1 MTQARQDGITLKQWL
16 PLIGLTCCAFVFNTS
31 EFMPIGLLT
40 DIAASFSLTE
50 SQAGIMISVYAWGV
64 MLLSLPLMVFAS
76 RFEFKRM
83 LLGVLAVFSLGQ
95 FLSAVAPTYP
105 ILVCARLVVACAHAV
120 FWSVASIMASRLV
133 DTRHGALAI
142 SMIATGSSI
151 AQIFGLPLGR
161 AIGLAV
167 GWRMTF
173 AVVGVL
179 SAIAVVY
186 QATVF
191 PAMPAG
197 ERFTVKQLPELL
209 KNPLLIA
216 LYAVTVF
223 MATGYY
229 AGYSYIEPFLAQ
241 VAHVD
246 AGAITMTLTAFG
258 CSGLLGSWLFGRLF
272 DGHRFPF
279 LAITLSGVPAAL
291 LLMAPAASAL
301 VLVLAVCALW
311 GCCATAFN
319 VAFQAELIKYTPADS
334 SAVAM
339 SIFSGLF
346 NLGIGTGTAIGGA
359 VVSVPVSLGSASR
372 AGRLRRGRHPRH
384 HGDVPS
390 HTPRQARRLATS
402 SSSVAVKYGLLGP
415 INPANSPYSTA
426 TYLGEGMHGRHT
438 MDGVVL
444 SLPGGC
450 YVGIRDDVLSD
461 LSAGLLRGSARNAAP
476 VAEDELAQAANAAP
490 NPDAPIM
497 KIAQWADY
505 LQELGIG
512 AVLINPPL
520 ESDSHGYD
528 TRSLRHIDRRLGGD
542 ADFAAVCETLHAHG
556 IRVVL
561 DAVFN
566 HVGRGFWAFRDVQE
580 RRWDS
585 PYKDWFHISFDGD
598 SCYGDGFW
606 YEAGRAI
613 LSL

>member
-1 MTQARQDGITLKQWL
+1 MTQARQDGISLKQWL
-16 PLIGLTCCAFVFNTS
+16 PLIGLACCAFVFNTS

-50 SQAGIMISVYAWGV
+50 AQAGIMISVYAWGV

-133 DTRHGALAI
+133 DSRHGALAI

-173 AVVGVL
+173 AVVGAL
-179 SAIAVVY
+179 SAVAVVY
-186 QATVF
+186 QAT
-191 PAMPAG
+191 G
-197 ERFTVKQLPELL
+197 FTVKQLPELL
-209 KNPLLIA
+209 KNPFLVA

-229 AGYSYIEPFLAQ
+229 ASYSYIEPFLAQ

-279 LAITLSGVPAAL
+279 LAITLSGVPVAL
-291 LLMAPAASAL
+291 LLMGPVASSL
-301 VLVLAVCALW
+301 VAVLAVCALW

-359 VVSVPVSLGSASR
+359 VVSGPGIAWIGFVGGAITVVGVILAITVLFPAIRR
-372 AGRLRRGRHPRH
+372 A
-384 HGDVPS
+384 
-390 HTPRQARRLATS
+390 
-402 SSSVAVKYGLLGP
+402 K
-415 INPANSPYSTA
+415 
-426 TYLGEGMHGRHT
+426 
-438 MDGVVL
+438 
-444 SLPGGC
+444 
-450 YVGIRDDVLSD
+450 
-461 LSAGLLRGSARNAAP
+461 P
-476 VAEDELAQAANAAP
+476 VA
-490 NPDAPIM
+490 
-497 KIAQWADY
+497 
-505 LQELGIG
+505 
-512 AVLINPPL
+512 
-520 ESDSHGYD
+520 
-528 TRSLRHIDRRLGGD
+528 
-542 ADFAAVCETLHAHG
+542 
-556 IRVVL
+556 
-561 DAVFN
+561 
-566 HVGRGFWAFRDVQE
+566 
-580 RRWDS
+580 
-585 PYKDWFHISFDGD
+585 
-598 SCYGDGFW
+598 
-606 YEAGRAI
+606 
-613 LSL
+613 

>member
-1 MTQARQDGITLKQWL
+1 MSQARQDGITLRQWL
-16 PLIGLTCCAFVFNTS
+16 PLVGLTCCAFVFNTS

-50 SQAGIMISVYAWGV
+50 AQAGIMISVYAWGV

-173 AVVGVL
+173 AVVGAL
-179 SAIAVVY
+179 SAVAVVY

-197 ERFTVKQLPELL
+197 ERFTLKQLPELL
-209 KNPLLIA
+209 KNPFLIA

-229 AGYSYIEPFLAQ
+229 ASYSYIEPFLAQ

-279 LAITLSGVPAAL
+279 LAFVRYGAA
-291 LLMAPAASAL
+291 APRPL
-301 VLVLAVCALW
+301 TW
-311 GCCATAFN
+311 RFR
-319 VAFQAELIKYTPADS
+319 P
-334 SAVAM
+334 
-339 SIFSGLF
+339 
-346 NLGIGTGTAIGGA
+346 
-359 VVSVPVSLGSASR
+359 
-372 AGRLRRGRHPRH
+372 
-384 HGDVPS
+384 
-390 HTPRQARRLATS
+390 S
-402 SSSVAVKYGLLGP
+402 SSSTRRRTRRPSPCRSSRACLIWISARVPRSAEPWFRAPVSPGSATRAV
-415 INPANSPYSTA
+415 
-426 TYLGEGMHGRHT
+426 R
-438 MDGVVL
+438 
-444 SLPGGC
+444 SLPWA
-450 YVGIRDDVLSD
+450 LS
-461 LSAGLLRGSARNAAP
+461 
-476 VAEDELAQAANAAP
+476 
-490 NPDAPIM
+490 
-497 KIAQWADY
+497 
-505 LQELGIG
+505 
-512 AVLINPPL
+512 
-520 ESDSHGYD
+520 
-528 TRSLRHIDRRLGGD
+528 
-542 ADFAAVCETLHAHG
+542 
-556 IRVVL
+556 
-561 DAVFN
+561 
-566 HVGRGFWAFRDVQE
+566 
-580 RRWDS
+580 S
-585 PYKDWFHISFDGD
+585 PS
-598 SCYGDGFW
+598 
-606 YEAGRAI
+606 R
-613 LSL
+613 

>member
-1 MTQARQDGITLKQWL
+1 MSQARQDGITLRQWL
-16 PLIGLTCCAFVFNTS
+16 PLVGLTCCAFVFNTS

-50 SQAGIMISVYAWGV
+50 AQAGIMISVYAWGV

-173 AVVGVL
+173 AVVGGL

-186 QATVF
+186 QAAVF

-229 AGYSYIEPFLAQ
+229 ASYSYIEPFLAQ

-258 CSGLLGSWLFGRLF
+258 CSGLLGSWLFI
-272 DGHRFPF
+272 
-279 LAITLSGVPAAL
+279 AITLSGVPVAL
-291 LLMAPAASAL
+291 LLMGPAASSL
-301 VLVLAVCALW
+301 VTVLAVCALW

-319 VAFQAELIKYTPADS
+319 VAFQAELIKHTPADS

-359 VVSVPVSLGSASR
+359 VVSGPGIVWIGCAGGAIAAVGVILAITVMFPAIRR
-372 AGRLRRGRHPRH
+372 A
-384 HGDVPS
+384 
-390 HTPRQARRLATS
+390 
-402 SSSVAVKYGLLGP
+402 K
-415 INPANSPYSTA
+415 
-426 TYLGEGMHGRHT
+426 
-438 MDGVVL
+438 
-444 SLPGGC
+444 
-450 YVGIRDDVLSD
+450 
-461 LSAGLLRGSARNAAP
+461 P
-476 VAEDELAQAANAAP
+476 VA
-490 NPDAPIM
+490 
-497 KIAQWADY
+497 
-505 LQELGIG
+505 
-512 AVLINPPL
+512 
-520 ESDSHGYD
+520 
-528 TRSLRHIDRRLGGD
+528 
-542 ADFAAVCETLHAHG
+542 
-556 IRVVL
+556 
-561 DAVFN
+561 
-566 HVGRGFWAFRDVQE
+566 
-580 RRWDS
+580 
-585 PYKDWFHISFDGD
+585 
-598 SCYGDGFW
+598 
-606 YEAGRAI
+606 
-613 LSL
+613 

>member
-1 MTQARQDGITLKQWL
+1 
-16 PLIGLTCCAFVFNTS
+16 
-31 EFMPIGLLT
+31 
-40 DIAASFSLTE
+40 
-50 SQAGIMISVYAWGV
+50 
-64 MLLSLPLMVFAS
+64 
-76 RFEFKRM
+76 
-83 LLGVLAVFSLGQ
+83 
-95 FLSAVAPTYP
+95 
-105 ILVCARLVVACAHAV
+105 
-120 FWSVASIMASRLV
+120 MASRLV

-142 SMIATGSSI
+142 SMIATGSSV
-151 AQIFGLPLGR
+151 AQIFGLPIGR

-173 AVVGVL
+173 AVVGAF
-179 SAIAVVY
+179 SAAAVVY
-186 QATVF
+186 QAAVF

-229 AGYSYIEPFLAQ
+229 ASYSYIEPFLAQ

-359 VVSVPVSLGSASR
+359 WFRVPVSPGSAAQVAQS
-372 AGRLRRGRHPRH
+372 RRGRHPRY
-384 HGDVPS
+384 HGAIPG
-390 HTPRQARRLATS
+390 HTPRKARRLTT
-402 SSSVAVKYGLLGP
+402 
-415 INPANSPYSTA
+415 SPYQ
-426 TYLGEGMHGRHT
+426 
-438 MDGVVL
+438 
-444 SLPGGC
+444 
-450 YVGIRDDVLSD
+450 
-461 LSAGLLRGSARNAAP
+461 LR
-476 VAEDELAQAANAAP
+476 
-490 NPDAPIM
+490 
-497 KIAQWADY
+497 
-505 LQELGIG
+505 
-512 AVLINPPL
+512 
-520 ESDSHGYD
+520 
-528 TRSLRHIDRRLGGD
+528 
-542 ADFAAVCETLHAHG
+542 
-556 IRVVL
+556 
-561 DAVFN
+561 
-566 HVGRGFWAFRDVQE
+566 
-580 RRWDS
+580 
-585 PYKDWFHISFDGD
+585 
-598 SCYGDGFW
+598 
-606 YEAGRAI
+606 
-613 LSL
+613 

>member
-105 ILVCARLVVACAHAV
+105 ILVCARLVVACTHAV
-120 FWSVASIMASRLV
+120 FWSVASDYGLAPGRHAPRGARHQHDRYGLVHRADLWSAPRSRYW
-133 DTRHGALAI
+133 
-142 SMIATGSSI
+142 
-151 AQIFGLPLGR
+151 LGR
-161 AIGLAV
+161 

-229 AGYSYIEPFLAQ
+229 AAYSYIEPFLAQ

-359 VVSVPVSLGSASR
+359 VVSGPGIAWIGFVGGAIAS
-372 AGRLRRGRHPRH
+372 
-384 HGDVPS
+384 
-390 HTPRQARRLATS
+390 
-402 SSSVAVKYGLLGP
+402 
-415 INPANSPYSTA
+415 
-426 TYLGEGMHGRHT
+426 
-438 MDGVVL
+438 
-444 SLPGGC
+444 
-450 YVGIRDDVLSD
+450 
-461 LSAGLLRGSARNAAP
+461 
-476 VAEDELAQAANAAP
+476 
-490 NPDAPIM
+490 
-497 KIAQWADY
+497 
-505 LQELGIG
+505 
-512 AVLINPPL
+512 
-520 ESDSHGYD
+520 
-528 TRSLRHIDRRLGGD
+528 
-542 ADFAAVCETLHAHG
+542 
-556 IRVVL
+556 
-561 DAVFN
+561 
-566 HVGRGFWAFRDVQE
+566 
-580 RRWDS
+580 
-585 PYKDWFHISFDGD
+585 
-598 SCYGDGFW
+598 
-606 YEAGRAI
+606 
-613 LSL
+613 

>member
-1 MTQARQDGITLKQWL
+1 MAQARQDGISVKQWL
-16 PLIGLTCCAFVFNTS
+16 PLIGLACCAFVFNTS

-50 SQAGIMISVYAWGV
+50 AQAGIMISVYAWGV

-76 RFEFKRM
+76 RFEFKWM

-133 DTRHGALAI
+133 DARHGALAI

-173 AVVGVL
+173 AVVGVF
-179 SAIAVVY
+179 SAAAVVY
-186 QATVF
+186 QAAVF

-209 KNPLLIA
+209 KNPFLIA

-229 AGYSYIEPFLAQ
+229 ASYSYIEPFLAQ

-279 LAITLSGVPAAL
+279 LAITLSGVPVAL

-319 VAFQAELIKYTPADS
+319 VAFQADS
-334 SAVAM
+334 SSTRRRTRRPSPCRSSRAC
-339 SIFSGLF
+339 LT
-346 NLGIGTGTAIGGA
+346 L
-359 VVSVPVSLGSASR
+359 VSARAPRSAEPWFRVPVSLGLASW
-372 AGRLRRGRHPRH
+372 AGRLPSWASSSPSPYCSRPYA
-384 HGDVPS
+384 VPNPLPN
-390 HTPRQARRLATS
+390 HVL
-402 SSSVAVKYGLLGP
+402 SSVAV
-415 INPANSPYSTA
+415 
-426 TYLGEGMHGRHT
+426 E
-438 MDGVVL
+438 
-444 SLPGGC
+444 
-450 YVGIRDDVLSD
+450 
-461 LSAGLLRGSARNAAP
+461 
-476 VAEDELAQAANAAP
+476 
-490 NPDAPIM
+490 
-497 KIAQWADY
+497 
-505 LQELGIG
+505 
-512 AVLINPPL
+512 
-520 ESDSHGYD
+520 
-528 TRSLRHIDRRLGGD
+528 
-542 ADFAAVCETLHAHG
+542 
-556 IRVVL
+556 
-561 DAVFN
+561 
-566 HVGRGFWAFRDVQE
+566 
-580 RRWDS
+580 
-585 PYKDWFHISFDGD
+585 
-598 SCYGDGFW
+598 
-606 YEAGRAI
+606 
-613 LSL
+613 

>member
-1 MTQARQDGITLKQWL
+1 MTQTRQDGITLKQWL
-16 PLIGLTCCAFVFNTS
+16 PLVGLTCCAFVFNTS

-50 SQAGIMISVYAWGV
+50 AQAGIMISVYAWGV

-173 AVVGVL
+173 AVVGAL
-179 SAIAVVY
+179 SAVAVVY

-229 AGYSYIEPFLAQ
+229 ASYSYIEPFLAQ

-279 LAITLSGVPAAL
+279 LAITLSGVPVAL
-291 LLMAPAASAL
+291 LLMGPAASSL
-301 VLVLAVCALW
+301 VTVLAVCALW

-319 VAFQAELIKYTPADS
+319 VGVSGRAHQAH
-334 SAVAM
+334 
-339 SIFSGLF
+339 
-346 NLGIGTGTAIGGA
+346 
-359 VVSVPVSLGSASR
+359 
-372 AGRLRRGRHPRH
+372 AGRFVGRRHVDLLGPVQPGDRHRYGDRRRRGVGPRYRLDRLRGRCDRRRGRHPRY
-384 HGDVPS
+384 HGNVPG
-390 HTPRQARRLATS
+390 HPPRQARRLITF
-402 SSSVAVKYGLLGP
+402 P
-415 INPANSPYSTA
+415 
-426 TYLGEGMHGRHT
+426 HQ
-438 MDGVVL
+438 
-444 SLPGGC
+444 
-450 YVGIRDDVLSD
+450 
-461 LSAGLLRGSARNAAP
+461 LR
-476 VAEDELAQAANAAP
+476 
-490 NPDAPIM
+490 
-497 KIAQWADY
+497 
-505 LQELGIG
+505 
-512 AVLINPPL
+512 
-520 ESDSHGYD
+520 
-528 TRSLRHIDRRLGGD
+528 
-542 ADFAAVCETLHAHG
+542 
-556 IRVVL
+556 
-561 DAVFN
+561 
-566 HVGRGFWAFRDVQE
+566 
-580 RRWDS
+580 
-585 PYKDWFHISFDGD
+585 
-598 SCYGDGFW
+598 
-606 YEAGRAI
+606 
-613 LSL
+613 

>member
-1 MTQARQDGITLKQWL
+1 MTQARQDGISLKQWL
-16 PLIGLTCCAFVFNTS
+16 PLIGLACCAFVFNTS

-50 SQAGIMISVYAWGV
+50 AQAGIMISVYAWGV

-133 DTRHGALAI
+133 DSRHGALAI

-151 AQIFGLPLGR
+151 AQIFGLPIGR

-173 AVVGVL
+173 AVVGAL

-186 QATVF
+186 QAAVF

-209 KNPLLIA
+209 KNPFLVA

-229 AGYSYIEPFLAQ
+229 ASYSYIEPFLAQ

-258 CSGLLGSWLFGRLF
+258 VSGLVGSWLFGRLF

-279 LAITLSGVPAAL
+279 LAITLSGVPVAL
-291 LLMAPAASAL
+291 LLMGPVASSL
-301 VLVLAVCALW
+301 VAVLAVCALW

-359 VVSVPVSLGSASR
+359 VVSGPGIAWIGFVGGAITVVGVILAITVLFPAIRR
-372 AGRLRRGRHPRH
+372 A
-384 HGDVPS
+384 
-390 HTPRQARRLATS
+390 
-402 SSSVAVKYGLLGP
+402 K
-415 INPANSPYSTA
+415 
-426 TYLGEGMHGRHT
+426 
-438 MDGVVL
+438 
-444 SLPGGC
+444 
-450 YVGIRDDVLSD
+450 
-461 LSAGLLRGSARNAAP
+461 P
-476 VAEDELAQAANAAP
+476 VA
-490 NPDAPIM
+490 
-497 KIAQWADY
+497 
-505 LQELGIG
+505 
-512 AVLINPPL
+512 
-520 ESDSHGYD
+520 
-528 TRSLRHIDRRLGGD
+528 
-542 ADFAAVCETLHAHG
+542 
-556 IRVVL
+556 
-561 DAVFN
+561 
-566 HVGRGFWAFRDVQE
+566 
-580 RRWDS
+580 
-585 PYKDWFHISFDGD
+585 
-598 SCYGDGFW
+598 
-606 YEAGRAI
+606 
-613 LSL
+613 

>member
-1 MTQARQDGITLKQWL
+1 MSQARQDGITLKQWL
-16 PLIGLTCCAFVFNTS
+16 PLVGLTCCAFVFNTS

-50 SQAGIMISVYAWGV
+50 AQAGIMISAYAWGV

-95 FLSAVAPTYP
+95 FLSALAPTYP

-179 SAIAVVY
+179 SAVAVVY

-191 PAMPAG
+191 PAMSAG
-197 ERFTVKQLPELL
+197 ERFTVKQLPVLL
-209 KNPLLIA
+209 KNPFLIA

-229 AGYSYIEPFLAQ
+229 ASYSYIEPFLAQ

-279 LAITLSGVPAAL
+279 LAITLSGVPVAL
-291 LLMAPAASAL
+291 LLMGPVAPSL
-301 VLVLAVCALW
+301 VAVLAVCALW
-311 GCCATAFN
+311 GCCATALTWRSRPSLSSTRRRTRRLSPCRFSRACSISVLEQARRL
-319 VAFQAELIKYTPADS
+319 VAPWCRARA
-334 SAVAM
+334 
-339 SIFSGLF
+339 
-346 NLGIGTGTAIGGA
+346 
-359 VVSVPVSLGSASR
+359 SLGSATRAARSPSWASSSLSR
-372 AGRLRRGRHPRH
+372 CYSRPYAAQSSSPNH
-384 HGDVPS
+384 VP
-390 HTPRQARRLATS
+390 
-402 SSSVAVKYGLLGP
+402 SSVAVKYGLLCQKTP
-415 INPANSPYSTA
+415 QNRPFCTA
-426 TYLGEGMHGRHT
+426 T
-438 MDGVVL
+438 
-444 SLPGGC
+444 
-450 YVGIRDDVLSD
+450 
-461 LSAGLLRGSARNAAP
+461 
-476 VAEDELAQAANAAP
+476 
-490 NPDAPIM
+490 
-497 KIAQWADY
+497 
-505 LQELGIG
+505 
-512 AVLINPPL
+512 
-520 ESDSHGYD
+520 
-528 TRSLRHIDRRLGGD
+528 
-542 ADFAAVCETLHAHG
+542 
-556 IRVVL
+556 
-561 DAVFN
+561 
-566 HVGRGFWAFRDVQE
+566 
-580 RRWDS
+580 
-585 PYKDWFHISFDGD
+585 
-598 SCYGDGFW
+598 
-606 YEAGRAI
+606 
-613 LSL
+613 

>member
-173 AVVGVL
+173 AVVGGL

-186 QATVF
+186 QA
-191 PAMPAG
+191 A
-197 ERFTVKQLPELL
+197 
-209 KNPLLIA
+209 
-216 LYAVTVF
+216 VF

-229 AGYSYIEPFLAQ
+229 ASYSYIEPFLAQ

-258 CSGLLGSWLFGRLF
+258 CSGLLESWLFGRLF

-279 LAITLSGVPAAL
+279 LAITLSGVPVAL

-319 VAFQAELIKYTPADS
+319 VAFQAELIKHTPADS

-359 VVSVPVSLGSASR
+359 VVSGPGIAWIGFVGGAIAVVGVILAITVLFPAIRR
-372 AGRLRRGRHPRH
+372 A
-384 HGDVPS
+384 
-390 HTPRQARRLATS
+390 
-402 SSSVAVKYGLLGP
+402 K
-415 INPANSPYSTA
+415 
-426 TYLGEGMHGRHT
+426 
-438 MDGVVL
+438 
-444 SLPGGC
+444 
-450 YVGIRDDVLSD
+450 
-461 LSAGLLRGSARNAAP
+461 P
-476 VAEDELAQAANAAP
+476 VA
-490 NPDAPIM
+490 
-497 KIAQWADY
+497 
-505 LQELGIG
+505 
-512 AVLINPPL
+512 
-520 ESDSHGYD
+520 
-528 TRSLRHIDRRLGGD
+528 
-542 ADFAAVCETLHAHG
+542 
-556 IRVVL
+556 
-561 DAVFN
+561 
-566 HVGRGFWAFRDVQE
+566 
-580 RRWDS
+580 
-585 PYKDWFHISFDGD
+585 
-598 SCYGDGFW
+598 
-606 YEAGRAI
+606 
-613 LSL
+613 

>member
-1 MTQARQDGITLKQWL
+1 MTQTRQDGITLKQWL

-50 SQAGIMISVYAWGV
+50 AQAGIMISVYAWGV

-133 DTRHGALAI
+133 DTRHG
-142 SMIATGSSI
+142 
-151 AQIFGLPLGR
+151 R

-186 QATVF
+186 QAAVF

-197 ERFTVKQLPELL
+197 ERFTVKRLPELL

-229 AGYSYIEPFLAQ
+229 ASYSYIEPFLAQ

-279 LAITLSGVPAAL
+279 LAITLSGVPVAL
-291 LLMAPAASAL
+291 LLMGPAASSL
-301 VLVLAVCALW
+301 VTVLAVCALW

-319 VAFQAELIKYTPADS
+319 VAFQAELIKHTPADS

-359 VVSVPVSLGSASR
+359 VVSGPGIAWIGFVGGAIAVVGVILAITVLFPAIRR
-372 AGRLRRGRHPRH
+372 A
-384 HGDVPS
+384 
-390 HTPRQARRLATS
+390 
-402 SSSVAVKYGLLGP
+402 K
-415 INPANSPYSTA
+415 
-426 TYLGEGMHGRHT
+426 
-438 MDGVVL
+438 
-444 SLPGGC
+444 
-450 YVGIRDDVLSD
+450 
-461 LSAGLLRGSARNAAP
+461 P
-476 VAEDELAQAANAAP
+476 VA
-490 NPDAPIM
+490 
-497 KIAQWADY
+497 
-505 LQELGIG
+505 
-512 AVLINPPL
+512 
-520 ESDSHGYD
+520 
-528 TRSLRHIDRRLGGD
+528 
-542 ADFAAVCETLHAHG
+542 
-556 IRVVL
+556 
-561 DAVFN
+561 
-566 HVGRGFWAFRDVQE
+566 
-580 RRWDS
+580 
-585 PYKDWFHISFDGD
+585 
-598 SCYGDGFW
+598 
-606 YEAGRAI
+606 
-613 LSL
+613 